1 MKINILASGSKG
13 NAYLVRMTDVTL
25 LLEAGIPF
33 KALQKASGYNLSSVD
48 ACLITHEHKDHAY
61 SVKEVIRSGIDVY
74 MSEGT
79 REALGLDNS
88 HRLHTVKAHDKF
100 QIGSVIVY
108 PFEAVHD
115 AKEPLSYLIIDAQA
129 NERLLFFTD
138 TSQVK
143 YRFSGVT
150 HMLAE
155 CNYSKERILS
165 SFDEQSINASLVS
178 RIAGSHLS
186 LESLVRYLEGSDLSA
201 LKEIYL
207 IHLSDKN
214 SDEEY
219 MKTEVQKVTGAL
231 VVVA

>member
-13 NAYLVRMTDVTL
+13 NAYLVHATDVTL

-33 KALQKASGYNLSSVD
+33 KALQRASGYSLSSVD

-61 SVKEVIRSGIDVY
+61 SVKEVIRRGIDVY

-79 REALGLDNS
+79 KEALVLEDS
-88 HRLHTVKAHDKF
+88 HRIHIVKAHKKI
-100 QIGSVIVY
+100 QIGSAIVY

-115 AKEPLSYLIIDAQA
+115 AKEPLSYLIIDTQA

-186 LESLVRYLEGSDLSA
+186 LESLVKYLEGSDLSN

-214 SDEEY
+214 SDEQY

>member
-1 MKINILASGSKG
+1 MKINVLASGSKG
-13 NAYLVRMTDVTL
+13 NAYIVCTTDVTL
-25 LLEAGIPF
+25 LLEAGISF
-33 KALQKASGYNLSSVD
+33 KVLQRASGYSLSSVD

-61 SVKEVIRSGIDVY
+61 SVKDVIKSGIDVY

-79 REALGLDNS
+79 REALSLGNS
-88 HRLHTVKAHDKF
+88 HRLHTVKAQEKF
-100 QIGSVIVY
+100 WVGNVFIY

-115 AKEPLSYLIIDAQA
+115 AKEPLSYLIVDTVT

-165 SFDEQSINASLVS
+165 SFDGQMIDASLVG
-178 RIAGSHLS
+178 RVVRSHLS
-186 LESLVRYLEGSDLSA
+186 LESLVKYLEGSDLSV

-219 MKTEVQKVTGAL
+219 MKTEVQKVTGTL

>member
-1 MKINILASGSKG
+1 MKIDVLASGSKG
-13 NAYLVRMTDVTL
+13 NAYLVHMTDVTL

-33 KALQKASGYNLSSVD
+33 KALQKASGYQLSSVD

-61 SVKEVIRSGIDVY
+61 SAKDIIKSGIDTY
-74 MSEGT
+74 MSKGT
-79 REALGLDNS
+79 KEALSLSDS
-88 HRLHTVKAHDKF
+88 HRLHTVKAHEKF

-108 PFEAVHD
+108 PFEAAHD

-155 CNYSKERILS
+155 CNYSKEQMLS

-178 RIAGSHLS
+178 RVVGSHLS
-186 LESLVRYLEGSDLSA
+186 LESLVKYLEGSDLKA

-207 IHLSDKN
+207 VHLSDKN
-214 SDEEY
+214 SDEQY

-231 VVVA
+231 VV